1 MFPVTV
7 AKADSVYCLQGLTAG
22 DRKEIKRILLHWT
35 SKGEA
40 LWPNIFYVG
49 ASRAEELHNFS
60 LAGDITAA
68 A

>member
-22 DRKEIKRILLHWT
+22 DRKDIKRVSLHWT
-35 SKGEA
+35 AKGEA
-40 LWPNIFYVG
+40 LWPNILYVG
-49 ASRAEELHNFS
+49 ASRAEEQHNFA

-68 A
+68 